1 MLCLI
6 LVSLLSIPRAEA
18 EADRW
23 SNVERVIAFGDVH
36 GAYDDLTQL
45 LRTVGVVDAQLHW
58 AAGTAHVVS
67 TGDLIDR
74 GPGSRQVM
82 DLLMRLQTEA
92 RSAGGMLHVVLGN
105 HEAMNLLGD
114 LRYVTPAEFAAYE
127 ADEPADVREQARQ
140 EWSAKHGPTAAAGF
154 DMKFPRGYFA
164 QRAAF
169 ARDGQYGRWLLGLPV
184 AIIVNDTLFMHGGP
198 SAVLAGLSI
207 DEINRRYRAA
217 LADVLN
223 LPAALEPAKRLEAAD
238 QNPLLSQDGPNWYR
252 GTAVC
257 NEAAETDVLK
267 PLLDGLGA
275 KRLVIGHTNTRDLR
289 VAARF
294 DGTVVKL
301 DTGMNRPVYK
311 GHPAAVLLEHGDVHV
326 VYAEGGQ
333 PAAVPRE
340 PLFVA
345 SSTLDDAAVASIL
358 TNGTITVSGPR
369 GAGIL
374 NVVVE
379 RNGKRVLATF
389 AQSSAGAMRRNLAA
403 YRLDRALR
411 LGLVPATV
419 KRDVN
424 GEVGI
429 LQAWPEGGVTQ
440 TDVDQKS
447 LRPGGW
453 CALAPQLQL
462 MYAFDALIGN
472 EHRTRDR
479 IVYDAGSMLLLTGH
493 EQAFGTSKALPRHLR
508 APVPQLGPE
517 MRRRLAMLDQA
528 ALTQALGDLLD
539 ERERSAV
546 LARRDLLLANPEV
559 ARSLHAVDI
568 ARNDSDRDVGRQIA
582 RKNAAEGA
590 LADIESQPLRQR
602 TSVREQRP

>member
-1 MLCLI
+1 VLCLI
-6 LVSLLSIPRAEA
+6 LVWLLSIPRAEA

-58 AAGTAHVVS
+58 AAGTAQVVS
-67 TGDLIDR
+67 TGDLMDR
-74 GPGSRQVM
+74 GPGSRQVL

-114 LRYVTPAEFAAYE
+114 LRYATPAEFAAYA

-140 EWSAKHGPTAAAGF
+140 EWSAKHGPSAAAEF
-154 DMKFPRGYFA
+154 DTKFPRGYFA
-164 QRAAF
+164 KRAAF

-184 AIIVNDTLFMHGGP
+184 AIIINDTLFMHGGP
-198 SAVLAGLSI
+198 SAALTGLSI

-217 LADVLN
+217 LSDVLN
-223 LPAALEPAKRLEAAD
+223 LPGALEPANRLAAAD
-238 QNPLLSQDGPNWYR
+238 QNALLSQDGPNWYR

-257 NEAAETDVLK
+257 NEALETDVLK
-267 PLLDGLGA
+267 PLMDGLGV
-275 KRLVIGHTNTRDLR
+275 KRVVIGHTITRDLR
-289 VAARF
+289 VASRF

-311 GHPAAVLLEHGDVHV
+311 GHPAAVLLERGDVRV
-326 VYAEGGQ
+326 MYAEDGQ

-340 PLFVA
+340 PLLVA
-345 SSTLDDAAVASIL
+345 SSSLDDAAIASIL
-358 TNGTITVSGPR
+358 TNGTVTVSGPR
-369 GAGIL
+369 GAGML
-374 NVVVE
+374 DVVVE
-379 RNGKRVLATF
+379 RNGTRVPAVF
-389 AQSSAGAMRRNLAA
+389 AQGSAGAIRKNLAA

-419 KRDVN
+419 QRDVN
-424 GEVGI
+424 GQAGI
-429 LQAWPEGGVTQ
+429 LQAWPERGVTQ

-453 CALAPQLQL
+453 CPLGGELQL

-479 IVYDAGSMLLLTGH
+479 ILYDAGWMLLLTGH

-539 ERERSAV
+539 ERERSAI

-559 ARSLHAVDI
+559 ARSFHAVDV
-568 ARNDSDRDVGRQIA
+568 ARDDSHG
-582 RKNAAEGA
+582 
-590 LADIESQPLRQR
+590 DIGG
-602 TSVREQRP
+602 